1 MLSSRLCA
9 LIQGLSSHEFEDLS
23 AFFAYRGL
31 RSRLAGKLLD
41 GLRNSPDPMT
51 KEQVCEAYGITDAT
65 FRTVKSEME
74 KALLE
79 WSILNTDGW
88 VTAHLR
94 NLIASH
100 VLLHWGESQR
110 AWKLAHEVQHQAT
123 ADSHFAVAR
132 LALELRSALVQYVH
146 PDDASNQM
154 NVIVGEIDQLAATA
168 EVLKTVSRLYVKAGT
183 LATSS
188 MLLRSAES
196 IRQFEEISQAFGKLN
211 AQFPDLPFNTWAYH
225 IQTEA
230 LLAQMRGDEQH
241 AFRCYDLL
249 WVRMNTDPK
258 PIPVADHRF
267 YQHIQ
272 TYILSAISAKAWPKA
287 IEVDL
292 VHKRAIAEL
301 YGNPP
306 LLKGMNHAFSVLI
319 DIGHRGPDPARLKE
333 LSDVISYMARAKSN
347 ANGDFNIFEW
357 NLHMASAM
365 LPLLLR
371 HCFDLGLLKECE
383 LLLGLVSQMTARNT
397 SASTDLQ
404 AIAPLIFLA
413 VRHGQLSHG
422 SRKPLVIDPQFEAQA
437 ASAYHHF
444 RRNKGLFV
452 IEWELARLFHSLS
465 QGRKDQKALFQK
477 TAAKLSQLSATCPYY
492 MALMLMFDFEGWVE
506 SRANGKE

>member
-371 HCFDLGLLKECE
+371 HCFDLAHE
-383 LLLGLVSQMTARNT
+383 SQILTPRKKGT
-397 SASTDLQ
+397 SAHHRYLPLTHDGRKHTPEESGTDHSTGPCHLFPTQRRPVCQRRHADGDAGAHQSRSGAGQSVPQHIRCTRQRGDPQGCENTYQGSAQILGRTGAPPVAHSARTDL
-404 AIAPLIFLA
+404 PSGRFT
-413 VRHGQLSHG
+413 G
-422 SRKPLVIDPQFEAQA
+422 S
-437 ASAYHHF
+437 Y
-444 RRNKGLFV
+444 
-452 IEWELARLFHSLS
+452 
-465 QGRKDQKALFQK
+465 
-477 TAAKLSQLSATCPYY
+477 
-492 MALMLMFDFEGWVE
+492 
-506 SRANGKE
+506 